1 MNVEVPRSHA
11 PSAPSFFSWPAP
23 DLRAWV
29 AALLFA
35 LAALGLFTRRATFP
49 YFYHID
55 EPTKV
60 EQVLSGQLNFHH
72 PLLLL
77 KSTRAALWATGAPRT
92 GQAVVEM
99 GRAVSATGAALAVG
113 ALVLLAWQMRGPA
126 AGVIAGGFLVF
137 NPLLFELAHYMKED
151 CVLLGGFMTCI
162 AALGWYARKPSL
174 AAAAVAGL
182 AAGLAASGKYV
193 GFAALALGLIPILAS
208 GRSFR
213 GAWKA
218 ALLFTG
224 IALAV
229 FALINRD
236 IFLTPDNA
244 ASGLGSEFNK
254 IQNASEEN
262 GSLFQRKYLTGL
274 INYVP
279 PPLFL
284 GTLFWFALRWGNRR
298 AQNAFTWVL
307 GAFPIVLILAMS
319 FCPKVK
325 DRYVLPAML
334 ILGVLGAAGLAEM
347 ARGKFRH
354 AALAAWVLGVGAVLW
369 PLPELWQRYA
379 EFGSDDR
386 RELITWM
393 REHLPA
399 DATVAADARTCLTK
413 ALQSSEAAYRFPQT
427 VWVADKCAAD
437 LGSLE
442 ELRAW
447 GVHYAAV
454 SEQSYRYFLNPGK
467 NGKADPVRQQ
477 RARFYKELFS
487 TGRLL
492 WERPREP
499 LAYIHPGLRL
509 YELPGTTGKTGGL

>member
-11 PSAPSFFSWPAP
+11 PSTSSIFSWPAP
-23 DLRAWV
+23 DPRAWI

-35 LAALGLFTRRATFP
+35 AAALGLFTRRATFP

-60 EQVLSGQLNFHH
+60 AQVLSGQRNFHH

-77 KSTRAALWATGAPRT
+77 KSARAALWVTGAPLT

-99 GRAVSATGAALAVG
+99 GRAASATGAALAVG
-113 ALVLLAWQMRGPA
+113 ALVLLAWQLGGPI
-126 AGVIAGGFLVF
+126 AGVLAGGFLVF

-151 CVLLGGFMTCI
+151 CVLLGGFMTCF
-162 AALGWYARKPSL
+162 AALSWYARCPSL

-182 AAGLAASGKYV
+182 AAGLAASGKYI
-193 GFAALALGLIPILAS
+193 GFSALALGLIPILAPA
-208 GRSFR
+208 RSFR

-218 ALLFTG
+218 ALLFLG

-236 IFLTPDNA
+236 IFLTPNDA
-244 ASGLGSEFNK
+244 AAGLGSEFDK
-254 IQNASEEN
+254 IQSAAEES
-262 GSLFQRKYLTGL
+262 GSFFQRKYITGL
-274 INYVP
+274 ISYIP

-284 GTLFWFALRWGNRR
+284 GTLLWFALRWRNRR
-298 AQNAFTWVL
+298 AQSAFIWVL
-307 GAFPIVLILAMS
+307 STFPIVLILAMS

-347 ARGKFRH
+347 ARRKFRH

-369 PLPELWQRYA
+369 PLPDLWLRYA
-379 EFGSDDR
+379 GFGSDDR

-393 REHLPA
+393 RGNLPA
-399 DATVAADARTCLTK
+399 DATVAADARTCLGK
-413 ALQSSEAAYRFPQT
+413 ALQSGQAAYWFPQT
-427 VWVADKCAAD
+427 AWVSDKCAAD

-442 ELRAW
+442 ELRSW
-447 GVHYAAV
+447 GIHYAAV
-454 SEQSYRYFLNPGK
+454 SDQNYRYFLNPGK
-467 NGKADPVRQQ
+467 NRKADPVRQK
-477 RARFYKELFS
+477 RERFYQELFS

-509 YELPGTTGKTGGL
+509 YEF